1 MAARFVATALQRRV
15 NDCIV
20 KSSDYQYSS
29 SSFSHNPHNL
39 LNGLLQLFSLEK
51 VQYKLKGNWMVIVS
65 QVGTSNHVTGGM
77 CDPLL
82 KLNYIQLC
90 NNSYN
95 GIKLALI
102 GSSDSDVLP
111 EQVELVS
118 ALAKCINAILNQ
130 IATVILLN
138 RWNW

>member
-1 MAARFVATALQRRV
+1 
-15 NDCIV
+15 
-20 KSSDYQYSS
+20 
-29 SSFSHNPHNL
+29 
-39 LNGLLQLFSLEK
+39 
-51 VQYKLKGNWMVIVS
+51 MVIMS
-65 QVGTSNHVTGGM
+65 QVGTSNHQNTGGM

-111 EQVELVS
+111 EQVDRVS

-138 RWNW
+138 RWTW